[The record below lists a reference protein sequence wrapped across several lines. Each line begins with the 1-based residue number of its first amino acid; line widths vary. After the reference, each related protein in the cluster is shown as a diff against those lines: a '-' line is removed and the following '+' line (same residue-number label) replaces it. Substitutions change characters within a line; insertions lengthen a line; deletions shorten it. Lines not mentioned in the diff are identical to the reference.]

1 MKNLIKTIA
10 FLSFLV
16 FSMSSFAKTANPYKN
31 ASAPSIVDSYIQA
44 VSMGNTKYS
53 KYLFTE
59 DFKFIQANKNSKQ
72 YNKKE
77 LTAFLKKQEGFIM
90 NCETSYKII
99 EQNKDFSVAKVT
111 MVFPSFTRT
120 DYVTLSNSDKT
131 WAITQVVTTFDNS
144 RSFFQ

>member
-16 FSMSSFAKTANPYKN
+16 FSMSSFAKTANPYKH

-53 KYLFTE
+53 QYLFTS
-59 DFKFIQANKNSKQ
+59 DFRYIQANKTSKQ
-72 YNKKE
+72 YNRKE
-77 LTAFLKKQEGFIM
+77 LITFLKKQEGYTM
-90 NCETSYKII
+90 NCEASYKII

-111 MVFPSFTRT
+111 LVFPSFTRT
-120 DYVTLSNSDKT
+120 DYVTLANSEKT
-131 WAITQVVTTFDNS
+131 WAITQVVTSFENS
-144 RSFFQ
+144 NSHIQ